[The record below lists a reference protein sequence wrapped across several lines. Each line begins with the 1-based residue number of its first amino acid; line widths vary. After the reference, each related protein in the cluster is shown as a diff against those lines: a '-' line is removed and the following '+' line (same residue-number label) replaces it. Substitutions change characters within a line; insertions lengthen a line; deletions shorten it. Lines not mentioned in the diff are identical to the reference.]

1 MSVTASARTRLIG
14 LLAISA
20 VLLLSALA
28 IASDAGAAT
37 LYVCVK
43 KGSGTA
49 RFVSARTKCRRNETK
64 LAWNIVGPAGRNG
77 TNGKNGANGKNGSN
91 GKDGAAG
98 KNGTNGTSGV
108 NGSSAGLI
116 DSNDSVFELPLT
128 RATIATLPNVP
139 PGSYIV
145 TAKVQVEDAN
155 PTEAADVHCYLSG
168 DEAKAELQPN
178 GGSATL
184 SLVTAGATLSTTAFP
199 LECNAFGISGVKVA
213 FARVAAVQVQTLSAT
228 TG

>member
-108 NGSSAGLI
+108 NGW
-116 DSNDSVFELPLT
+116 
-128 RATIATLPNVP
+128 
-139 PGSYIV
+139 
-145 TAKVQVEDAN
+145 
-155 PTEAADVHCYLSG
+155 
-168 DEAKAELQPN
+168 
-178 GGSATL
+178 
-184 SLVTAGATLSTTAFP
+184 
-199 LECNAFGISGVKVA
+199 
-213 FARVAAVQVQTLSAT
+213 
-228 TG
+228 